1 RKPSAGCLVHSDQG
15 SVYTSDDWRS
25 VLASH
30 GLVGSLRRRGTCQD
44 HAPVESFF
52 GLLKRER
59 IRRRIYPT

>member
-1 RKPSAGCLVHSDQG
+1 RKPSAGCLVQSDQG
-15 SVYTSDDWRS
+15 SVSTRDDWRS

-30 GLVGSLRRRGTCQD
+30 RLVCSMSRRGNCHD
-44 HAPVESFF
+44 NAPVESFF